1 MSVFDASQLMFNNPS
16 FYNGVIKQSLRYN
29 YGDSPHL
36 TRTADSG
43 NRRTFTFSCWIKRT
57 SFNQTNSVF
66 GAVLNG
72 TNFFMIRF
80 RDTDDPDGGKLQIG
94 NYSGSFDMDL
104 RTSQVFRDPAAWYHI
119 VVAVDTTQAAAS
131 DRVKLYVNGSQVTSF
146 STATYPSQNF
156 ETRVS
161 NGHSEQVGAE
171 ATSYSYIDGYL
182 AEVNFIDGT
191 QLTPSSFGETKN
203 GVWIPKAISGLTYG
217 TNGFRLTFADSS
229 SLGDDTSGNGNDFT
243 SSGLASTDIVLDS
256 PENNFCTINSV
267 RESLVYNGSVTF
279 SEGNLQSVDAGTT
292 YSLHWTGTF
301 GMSTG
306 KWYWEVLA
314 HTMGGSH
321 SNIGIC
327 NEAHKVAAYGTG
339 LFYGGDGKRQNVAF
353 FSGITNYGASYTNGD
368 IIGVAFDAD
377 NETVTFYKNNS
388 SQGAVGSVLTT
399 ANGPYFAAAGDAQNA
414 TTYKYVVNFGQDSS
428 FAGNK
433 TAQGNTDDNDVG
445 DFYYS
450 PPSGYLALCSAN
462 LPEPTLSPN
471 QLEQANDHFNTVL
484 YTGDGNTT
492 QNITGVGFMPDWTWL
507 KERSSSSG
515 HVLADSSRGYEK
527 FLTSHTYNVES
538 TGILNNNATRTN
550 DGFQTTNSGA
560 SNQSSQTYVAW
571 NWKANGGTKTT
582 VSIGDISSGVP
593 SIASEVQANTKAGFS
608 IVLYTGTGASSGTI
622 AHGLGAVPKQ
632 IWVKNRDEAY
642 NWKVY
647 HAENTSAPETDYLV
661 LDTTDATADNV
672 THWNDTAPDANVF
685 TIGSSNGLIKNTNKY
700 LAYCFAEIEGYSK
713 FGSYVGNGSTN
724 GTFVFTGFRP
734 AFLLYKKSSAT
745 GNWIMDDNKTQ
756 TFNPDSNYLVAN
768 SADAEGDTTTN
779 TAGHVFDML
788 ANGFKMRNTNS
799 DRNANGAN
807 YIYMAF
813 AEVPFKFANAR

>member
-321 SNIGIC
+321 ANIGIC
-327 NEAHKVAAYGTG
+327 NEVHRVGTAGTG
-339 LFYGGDGKRQNVAF
+339 VFYGNDGKRNPVTY
-353 FSGITNYGASYTNGD
+353 FSAQTNYGASYTSGD

-582 VSIGDISSGVP
+582 VSIDDISSGVP
-593 SIASEVQANTKAGFS
+593 SISSEVQANTKAGFS

-632 IWVKNRDEAY
+632 IWVKNRDAAY

>member
-1 MSVFDASQLMFNNPS
+1 M
-16 FYNGVIKQSLRYN
+16 
-29 YGDSPHL
+29 
-36 TRTADSG
+36 
-43 NRRTFTFSCWIKRT
+43 
-57 SFNQTNSVF
+57 
-66 GAVLNG
+66 
-72 TNFFMIRF
+72 
-80 RDTDDPDGGKLQIG
+80 
-94 NYSGSFDMDL
+94 
-104 RTSQVFRDPAAWYHI
+104 
-119 VVAVDTTQAAAS
+119 
-131 DRVKLYVNGSQVTSF
+131 
-146 STATYPSQNF
+146 
-156 ETRVS
+156 
-161 NGHSEQVGAE
+161 
-171 ATSYSYIDGYL
+171 
-182 AEVNFIDGT
+182 
-191 QLTPSSFGETKN
+191 
-203 GVWIPKAISGLTYG
+203 
-217 TNGFRLTFADSS
+217 
-229 SLGDDTSGNGNDFT
+229 
-243 SSGLASTDIVLDS
+243 LDS

>member
-16 FYNGVIKQSLRYN
+16 FYNGVIKQSLRFN
-29 YGDSPHL
+29 DDDSAHLIRTPSSAGD
-36 TRTADSG
+36 RK
-43 NRRTFTFSCWIKRT
+43 TFTISFWIKRANIST
-57 SFNQTNSVF
+57 PTPFLFDAYNASTENSFLRFNSDDT
-66 GAVLNG
+66 L
-72 TNFFMIRF
+72 RF
-80 RDTDDPDGGKLQIG
+80 SNEIG
-94 NYSGSFDMDL
+94 GSF
-104 RTSQVFRDPAAWYHI
+104 TSTIVTNQVFRDVGSWYHI
-119 VVAVDTTQAAAS
+119 VLAVDTTQSTAS
-131 DRVKLYVNGSQVTSF
+131 NRVKMYVNGEQITSF
-146 STATYPSQNF
+146 ASGFEDYPSQN
-156 ETRVS
+156 E
-161 NGHSEQVGAE
+161 N
-171 ATSYSYIDGYL
+171 TSFNNTVQHTIGRAIEYSRYFDGYM
-182 AEVNFIDGT
+182 AEVNFIDGIV
-191 QLTPSSFGETKN
+191 LTPSSFGETKN
-203 GVWIPKAISGLTYG
+203 GVWIAKNYTGSYG
-217 TNGFRLTFADSS
+217 TNGYRLTFADSS
-229 SLGDDTSGNGNDFT
+229 SLGDDTSGNGNDYS
-243 SSGLASTDIVLDS
+243 SSGLASTDVMLDS
-256 PENNFCTINSV
+256 PENNFCTINSI

-301 GMSTG
+301 EMTTG

-327 NEAHKVAAYGTG
+327 NSLHRVDQYGTG
-339 LFYGGDGKRQNVAF
+339 VFYGGDGKRQNVAF
-353 FSGITNYGASYTNGD
+353 FSGITNYGASYTSGD

-388 SQGAVGSVLTT
+388 SQGAVGSILTT
-399 ANGPYFAAAGDAQNA
+399 ANGGYFAAAGDAQNA

-433 TAQGNTDDNDVG
+433 TAQGNTDANGVG

-471 QLEQANDHFNTVL
+471 QSEQATDHFNTVL
-484 YTGDGNTT
+484 WTGDGNDDRS
-492 QNITGVGFMPDWTWL
+492 ITGVGFQPDFTWY
-507 KERSSSSG
+507 KERDAAIN
-515 HVLADSSRGYEK
+515 HRIVDSSRGSTNILFPNLYDDE
-527 FLTSHTYNVES
+527 FTTDLNELQQFES
-538 TGILNNNATRTN
+538 
-550 DGFQTTNSGA
+550 DGFQVGDDGSINGL
-560 SNQSSQTYVAW
+560 NDLYVAW

-661 LDTTDATADNV
+661 LDTTDATVDSA

-685 TIGSSNGLIKNTNKY
+685 TIGSSNGLIRNNDKY
-700 LAYCFAEIEGYSK
+700 IAYCFAEIEGYSK

-734 AFLLYKKSSAT
+734 AFLMVKRTNAA
-745 GNWIMDDNKTQ
+745 GNWILYDNTRNP
-756 TFNPDSNYLVAN
+756 FNVVSQYLYANLSNTEPSDGKVDFV
-768 SADAEGDTTTN
+768 S
-779 TAGHVFDML
+779 
-788 ANGFKMRNTNS
+788 NGFKQRSPSSYT
-799 DRNANGAN
+799 DDNASGSN

-813 AEVPFKFANAR
+813 AEAPFKFANAR

>member
-632 IWVKNRDEAY
+632 IWVKNRDASY

-647 HAENTSAPETDYLV
+647 HAKNTSAPETDYLV
-661 LDTTDATADNV
+661 LDNTDATVDSA

-734 AFLLYKKSSAT
+734 AFLLYKISSAT

>member
-593 SIASEVQANTKAGFS
+593 SIASEVQANTKAGVS

>member
-243 SSGLASTDIVLDS
+243 SSGLASTDIVLAS

-267 RESLVYNGSVTF
+267 RESLVYNGSVSF

-756 TFNPDSNYLVAN
+756 TFNHDSNYLVAN

>member
-314 HTMGGSH
+314 HTMGGTH
-321 SNIGIC
+321 ANIGIC
-327 NEAHKVAAYGTG
+327 NIVHRVSTAGTG
-339 LFYGGDGKRQNVAF
+339 VFYGNDGKRNAVAYF
-353 FSGITNYGASYTNGD
+353 TGITAYGDSYTNGD

-388 SQGAVGSVLTT
+388 SQGAVGSGLTT

-661 LDTTDATADNV
+661 LDNTDATADNV

-734 AFLLYKKSSAT
+734 AVLLYKKSSAT